1 MVFNTIMNLLF
12 SDSTTNKYAKYE
24 SVLEFLPEYTC
35 RIINFNIDKENL
47 LVKTIKKYLQFYCET
62 YKCNKFV
69 VSLSGGVDS
78 MVLITIIKYL
88 HYNVAALH
96 INYNNRS
103 ETLLEQKFL
112 EEWCYYNSIP
122 LHTKSITYLKRGE
135 MKRSDYE
142 NQTRI
147 IRYNFYKEVLKIEN
161 VDSIMLAHHK
171 DDIVENIF
179 ANVCRGRNILDLAA
193 ITDSAEIDGVK
204 ILRPMLAH
212 FKDDIY
218 DFSSEYY
225 VPYFKDTTPSW
236 SVRGK
241 YREKLYP
248 MLIDTFSFN
257 IKENL
262 LKMSEQSEDWKILV
276 NNEIINPFMQK
287 VKFNDRGCVFIV
299 EENYISHPITF
310 WTVVFQKIFYK
321 FGKSIPSKKGI
332 TSFMN
337 NIKSKNVS
345 YISISNTCVCRN
357 KNYEITIE
365 FKLAF

>member
-1 MVFNTIMNLLF
+1 MLLSF
-12 SDSTTNKYAKYE
+12 INSILFRENTNKYSDYE

-35 RIINFNIDKENL
+35 RIKSLIINKDNS
-47 LVKTIKKYLQFYCET
+47 LVKTILNYLNSLDS
-62 YKCNKFV
+62 NKV
-69 VSLSGGVDS
+69 LVSLSGGVDS

-88 HYNVAALH
+88 DYEVSALH
-96 INYNNRS
+96 INYNNRN
-103 ETLLEQKFL
+103 ETTLEQKFI

-122 LHTKSITYLKRGE
+122 LYVKSITSLKRGE

-147 IRYNFYKEVLKIEN
+147 IRYDFYKEVLKKEN
-161 VDSIMLAHHK
+161 LDAIMLAHHK

-179 ANVCRGRNILDLAA
+179 ANVCRGRNLLDLAA
-193 ITDSAEIDGVK
+193 ISDSTQIDGVK
-204 ILRPMLAH
+204 ILRPMLDH

-218 DFSSEYY
+218 DFSSEYS

-241 YREKLYP
+241 YRETLYP

-262 LKMSEQSEDWKILV
+262 LKMSEQSEDWKLLV

-287 VKFNDRGCVFIV
+287 VKFNDKGCVFNI
-299 EENYISHPITF
+299 EENYISYPITF
-310 WTVVFQKIFYK
+310 WIVVFQKIFYK
-321 FGKSIPSKKGI
+321 FGKSSPSKKGI

-337 NIKSKNVS
+337 NIQTKNVS
-345 YISISNTCVCRN
+345 YISISNSCVCRN
-357 KNYEITIE
+357 KNYEITI
-365 FKLAF
+365 AF